1 MKPLTA
7 LASVLD
13 SAVLFADES
22 GKVMESNPIFTQ
34 LMRCVSG
41 DDWRL
46 HVDQGDRALVDS
58 FWASIFNPTAEE
70 EQAAILHFHLAGVE
84 GRFQMRAQAV
94 TEDDAIVG
102 AVATIEREQ
111 STVTPRWRT
120 DAVTGLPETEAV
132 LGRFEEYIESGRAF
146 GGAVVLLDDTQA
158 ADDVSR
164 KEAARQLLTTI
175 RPTDLLTSSTDGR
188 FVLCAAGIDSE
199 TAALAMADRILGALN
214 SSSLTA
220 RIGLVL
226 PDRDD
231 AVPATLLREA
241 EAGAYASEWGSYSFA
256 PE

>member
-13 SAVLFADES
+13 SAVFFADAS
-22 GKVMESNPIFTQ
+22 GKVLESNPIFTQ

-46 HVDQGDRALVDS
+46 YVEQGDRALVDS
-58 FWASIFNPTAEE
+58 FWASIFNPTDEDAGV
-70 EQAAILHFHLAGVE
+70 LHFHLTGVE
-84 GRFQMRAQAV
+84 GRFQMRAQSV
-94 TEDDAIVG
+94 TENDVVTG
-102 AVATIEREQ
+102 AVALIEREQ

-132 LGRFEEYIESGRAF
+132 LGRFEEYLDNGRSFA
-146 GGAVVLLDDTQA
+146 GAVVLLADEHAT
-158 ADDVSR
+158 DDVSR

-175 RPTDLLTSSTDGR
+175 RPTDLLTSSSDGR

-199 TAALAMADRILGALN
+199 AACLAMAERVLGALQA
-214 SSSLTA
+214 SSLDA

-226 PDRDD
+226 PDHD
-231 AVPATLLREA
+231 AGPATLLREA
-241 EAGAYASEWGSYSFA
+241 EAGAYASDLGSFSFA

>member
-13 SAVLFADES
+13 SAVFFAEES
-22 GKVMESNPIFTQ
+22 GRVMESNPIFTQ

-46 HVDQGDRALVDS
+46 NVEQGDRALVDS
-58 FWASIFNPTAEE
+58 FWASIFNPTED
-70 EQAAILHFHLAGVE
+70 QDGGVLHFHLAGAE

-94 TEDDAIVG
+94 TENDQPLG
-102 AVATIEREQ
+102 AVAIIEREQ

-132 LGRFEEYIESGRAF
+132 LGRFEEYIDSGRAF
-146 GGAVVLLDDTQA
+146 GGAVVLLADEHVQ
-158 ADDVSR
+158 DDVSR

-175 RPTDLLTSSTDGR
+175 RPTDLLTSSNDGR

-199 TAALAMADRILGALN
+199 AASLAMADRILAALQ
-214 SSSLTA
+214 SSLLNA

-226 PDRDD
+226 PEND